1 MTGLRVAAID
11 ATVRQRPKVVYR
23 QTEMEY
29 RRTDNTPG
37 LERELDALKAL
48 PRPVFGH
55 ASALPNHAI
64 GRAHR
69 HPWAQLSYAI
79 EGVVEVTTAAGRFV
93 APPLFAVWIP
103 AGVSHGVRCAQQ
115 TTIRSLYIEPRA
127 LPQARQSCQVI
138 VVTPLLREL
147 IREFSEAPVEYD
159 ENGATGRLVRVLLD
173 QLVSAPDA
181 GMMLPWPQDARLR
194 AVCRDMQACVDRC
207 KTLTEYAQA
216 LGLSERTL
224 SRLFLRQTGLSFRQ
238 WRQRLRLLEAL
249 PLLERGER
257 VTDVAIACGYD
268 SMSAFVAAFREQL
281 GITPGDF
288 TGMARRTG

>member
-1 MTGLRVAAID
+1 M
-11 ATVRQRPKVVYR
+11 VVYR
-23 QTEMEY
+23 QTEMKY
-29 RRTDNTPG
+29 RQTDRTPG
-37 LERELDALKAL
+37 LEQELDALKAL

-55 ASALPNHAI
+55 ASALPNQAI

-79 EGVVEVTTAAGRFV
+79 EGVIEVKTASGRFV
-93 APPLFAVWIP
+93 APPMFAVWIP
-103 AGVSHGVRCAQQ
+103 AGIFHGVRCAQQ

-127 LPQARQSCQVI
+127 LPHARRTCQVV

-147 IREFSEAPVEYD
+147 IRAFSEAPVEYD
-159 ENGATGRLVRVLLD
+159 ESGPTGRLVSVLLD

-194 AVCRDMQACVDRC
+194 AVCRDMQACLDNRR
-207 KTLTEYAQA
+207 TLADHAQA

-224 SRLFLRQTGLSFRQ
+224 SRLFVRQTGMSFRL

-249 PLLERGER
+249 PMLERGER

-268 SMSAFVAAFREQL
+268 SMSAFIAAFREQL

-288 TGMARRTG
+288 VGMARRSG